1 MPSDIA
7 GKVLSAI
14 YGFMLLISIILI
26 SQSVIIQGV
35 REARLYNEMQGFV
48 DKVID
53 TGEIPESLMADMNMA
68 VAQSGMA
75 CTVEL
80 TRYCRVVSMK
90 SDGSG
95 TYDTYIP
102 VNDKYHYNS
111 GDYVSIRVR
120 ATSYSGTYRIL
131 HSLLGM
137 INKRFDQS
145 IARRVR

>member
-1 MPSDIA
+1 MPSDIV
-7 GKVLSAI
+7 GKVLSAV
-14 YGFMLLISIILI
+14 YGFMLLMSIILI
-26 SQSVIIQGV
+26 SQSVIVQGI

-68 VAQSGMA
+68 VASSGMD
-75 CTVEL
+75 CTVEI

-90 SDGSG
+90 ADGSG

-111 GDYVSIRVR
+111 GDYISIRVQ
-120 ATSYSGTYRIL
+120 ATSYSGSYRVL

-137 INKRFDQS
+137 VSKLFDQT